1 MPRAPITFESTNEF
15 NLVAIGLRAKTARA
29 IAVVLG
35 GSIDSPL
42 VVTKTELRL
51 ADPKFPATAQPYH
64 EVMDLSWD
72 NSQIAVKTAAA
83 QIESIAKTAL
93 GLLMEELHQRGMKI
107 LGVGIVGAKDRDLAR
122 IGNPHIRAH
131 AAEGIL
137 FRRVLN
143 SAAAAQGLPG
153 ETFPD
158 REFDA
163 IAKERLGR
171 QLDSVKRKVSD
182 LGRTVGPPWRADEKQ
197 AATAAWLVLH
207 HSLQN
212 RQR

>member
-131 AAEGIL
+131 AAEGM
-137 FRRVLN
+137 
-143 SAAAAQGLPG
+143 PG